1 MALTVIHNATIDASD
16 NVAGLS
22 IDPTNPAHVAYTAA
36 GVIGAA
42 TVTASVGIVTAAA
55 RGCYRCTH
63 RHCRWVGVRRTSFVP
78 MDDDAPASKTE
89 PAAA

>member
-1 MALTVIHNATIDASD
+1 MAFTKSFDTTIDNA
-16 NVAGLS
+16 AGLS
-22 IDPTNPAHVAYTAA
+22 IDPTNPAHVAYAAA

-55 RGCYRCTH
+55 PVVTVAPIAIAGGLVYAGH
-63 RHCRWVGVRRTSFVP
+63 RLSQI
-78 MDDDAPASKTE
+78 DDAPASKTE

>member
-1 MALTVIHNATIDASD
+1 MAFTKSFDPTIDNA
-16 NVAGLS
+16 AGLS

-55 RGCYRCTH
+55 PVVTVAPIAIAGGLVYVGH
-63 RHCRWVGVRRTSFVP
+63 RLSQT
-78 MDDDAPASKTE
+78 DDAPASKTE